1 MKTPSSSKSFQPTLT
16 GTSTNKSGLLT
27 KVTPGKRVLD
37 FLSAV
42 SHLRILHMVG
52 GKLMYG
58 YLLKVGNIMK
68 GRSIKV

>member
-1 MKTPSSSKSFQPTLT
+1 MRLHKKNLHQLQNQAEMKTPSSSKSFQPTLT

-42 SHLRILHMVG
+42 SHLKTLHMVG
-52 GKLMYG
+52 GKF
-58 YLLKVGNIMK
+58 
-68 GRSIKV
+68 